1 MGVRESRELVV
12 GDMVDIFI
20 AVKGSP
26 DSCPDEP
33 DGPGENKLF
42 LSVRLYSCFSNAI
55 NQSINQVLSWHEN
68 LDIKYEENDMLHL
81 HF

>member
-20 AVKGSP
+20 AAKGSP

-42 LSVRLYSCFSNAI
+42 LSVRLYSCFCLFSNAI
-55 NQSINQVLSWHEN
+55 NQSIKFYLGTK
-68 LDIKYEENDMLHL
+68 I
-81 HF
+81 